1 MEINYKSIG
10 KRIKQ
15 ERINQNLTQEK
26 LAEMVSISLTHMSNI
41 ENANTKLSLDVL
53 LKIANASNCNT
64 DVLLCGNITN
74 NLNATDSI
82 ISEMLR
88 DCTNTE
94 RTIII
99 DTVQSLKNTLIA
111 NREEGG

>member
-1 MEINYKSIG
+1 MTVNYQDIG

-15 ERINQNLTQEK
+15 ARLNRDLTQEK
-26 LAEMVSISLTHMSNI
+26 LAEMIGISIAHMSNI
-41 ENANTKLSLDVL
+41 ETANTHLSLKIL
-53 LKIANASNCNT
+53 LKIANALNCNT

>member
-1 MEINYKSIG
+1 MAVNYQDIG

-15 ERINQNLTQEK
+15 VRLNRNLTQEK
-26 LAEMVSISLTHMSNI
+26 LAEMINILITHMSNI
-41 ENANTKLSLDVL
+41 ENGNAKLSLPVL
-53 LKIANASNCNT
+53 VKIANALNCNT
-64 DVLLCGNITN
+64 DVLLCGNIPD

-82 ISEMLR
+82 ISEMLK
-88 DCTNTE
+88 DCTNRE

-111 NREEGG
+111 NRKEGR